1 MSGYSV
7 KITPI
12 FLSVLVTSICGNLVQ
27 AQTTNET
34 LNQIQQ
40 YTKEGRQDSINQI
53 TNVNRLRDVS
63 PTDWSYEALR
73 SLSER
78 YSDARSLAPDGDA
91 GSHRCISGLPN
102 STYQG
107 DRPITRNE
115 FAAGLN
121 SCFEYI
127 ERSLTSPQKQSYLD
141 SLQAYYDSLRV
152 WGFPLRIIEEDGS
165 ISTFSDTG
173 KNIESDLATFGEEV
187 DELESRIDILE
198 DNQFSPTT
206 KFTGETVFSFSN
218 TLEGF

>member
-121 SCFEYI
+121 SCFQQI
-127 ERSLTSPQKQSYLD
+127 ERSIDSSKQS
-141 SLQAYYDSLRV
+141 SLMSIFLGQTKI
-152 WGFPLRIIEEDGS
+152 FTEEDGS
-165 ISTFSDTG
+165 ITTITAEGNEFET
-173 KNIESDLATFGEEV
+173 NLATVGGNT
-187 DELESRIDILE
+187 DELENHIIQLE
-198 DNQFSPTT
+198 NNQFSPTT
-206 KFTGETVFSFSN
+206 KLTGETIFNISDTFSDF
-218 TLEGF
+218 